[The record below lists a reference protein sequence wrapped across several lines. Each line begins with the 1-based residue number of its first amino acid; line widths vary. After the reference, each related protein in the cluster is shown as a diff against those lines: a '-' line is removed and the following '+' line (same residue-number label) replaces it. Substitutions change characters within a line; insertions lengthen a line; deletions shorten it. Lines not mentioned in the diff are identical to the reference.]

1 MRMPLVGPAIALA
14 AGISLG
20 MTAPMSLGF
29 WIVLGASALAAAIVT
44 FREKRLHL
52 ASTLAMLLAAMA
64 IGAVHVQLSGANVAE
79 DHIATFTP
87 ERPMLAT
94 VTGRIITAPKV
105 LKRGD
110 QPGFRRPD
118 RTTFVLQAEKIGSEA
133 NSRETSGLARVT
145 IDSPQTNL
153 LVGQRVELV
162 GRIGRFPKPN
172 NPGQMDWSKFARRSR
187 VFVKMSVPAAS
198 GATVIDESPMSW
210 VSQAFW
216 RLRASSRQHLLACG
230 DADGGHLLGALL
242 LGERDP
248 ALRSLNDTMAE
259 AGIAHFLSISGL
271 HVGVFLGFVYF
282 ICRLLQAPPRRS
294 AWVVL
299 IVLGIYMLL
308 AEPRPPLLGY
318 SSTTVL
324 CAG

>member
-1 MRMPLVGPAIALA
+1 
-14 AGISLG
+14 
-20 MTAPMSLGF
+20 
-29 WIVLGASALAAAIVT
+29 
-44 FREKRLHL
+44 
-52 ASTLAMLLAAMA
+52 
-64 IGAVHVQLSGANVAE
+64 
-79 DHIATFTP
+79 
-87 ERPMLAT
+87 
-94 VTGRIITAPKV
+94 
-105 LKRGD
+105 
-110 QPGFRRPD
+110 
-118 RTTFVLQAEKIGSEA
+118 
-133 NSRETSGLARVT
+133 
-145 IDSPQTNL
+145 
-153 LVGQRVELV
+153 
-162 GRIGRFPKPN
+162 
-172 NPGQMDWSKFARRSR
+172 
-187 VFVKMSVPAAS
+187 
-198 GATVIDESPMSW
+198 MSW